1 MRSYTFYHFL
11 QITKIFPNSTQT
23 LLVSFDTYNAATLK
37 FKKNVIH
44 VTQFK

>member
-1 MRSYTFYHFL
+1 MFYHFL

-23 LLVSFDTYNAATLK
+23 LLVSFDTYNPAILK
-37 FKKNVIH
+37 FKKNVIY